1 MVVHVHAG
9 FLLKSPWERD
19 LLDDLGIDGDKI
31 KTNLQELGWE
41 RGVGSG
47 GGQSQE
53 MACCEHCKDSLVET
67 LLGIC

>member
-1 MVVHVHAG
+1 MEESLWEMVVHVHAG

-47 GGQSQE
+47 GG
-53 MACCEHCKDSLVET
+53 
-67 LLGIC
+67 